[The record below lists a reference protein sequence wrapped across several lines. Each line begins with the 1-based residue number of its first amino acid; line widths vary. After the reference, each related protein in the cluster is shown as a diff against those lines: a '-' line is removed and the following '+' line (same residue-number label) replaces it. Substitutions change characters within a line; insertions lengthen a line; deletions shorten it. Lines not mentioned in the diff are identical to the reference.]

1 MTKVTLTYISSIA
14 SIHAILASQARRAHG
29 ARDAVDTRKTR
40 HPHFPTITLQTS
52 GTLKARLSSVSFWAR
67 QTFHAGMTSLA
78 LWALHPSCTRW
89 APVPLL
95 CNASS
100 RTGTAAARLVP
111 TSPTVSSSSRV
122 GSLSPTSSSDLPV
135 PVPPLRVAASKG
147 SEGVKTHIK
156 VVGSKSYISTLHSK
170 SVLQRET
177 DVKWR
182 QTVNGLC
189 QFGPV
194 TGNLSGSHSDASIHS
209 LLHPIHFKNGS
220 SLQKNYIWTSLT
232 FVRVSI

>member
-29 ARDAVDTRKTR
+29 ARDAVDARKTR
-40 HPHFPTITLQTS
+40 HSHFPAISLQTS
-52 GTLKARLSSVSFWAR
+52 GTLKAWLSSVSFWAR
-67 QTFHAGMTSLA
+67 QTFHTRVTSLA
-78 LWALHPSCTRW
+78 LWALHPGCSRW

-95 CNASS
+95 CDTSP

-111 TSPTVSSSSRV
+111 ASPTVPSSSRV
-122 GSLSPTSSSDLPV
+122 GSLSPTSSGALPV
-135 PVPPLRVAASKG
+135 PVSSLGVAASKG
-147 SEGVKTHIK
+147 SEWVKTHIK
-156 VVGSKSYISTLHSK
+156 VVRSKSYISTLHSK

-194 TGNLSGSHSDASIHS
+194 TSNLLG
-209 LLHPIHFKNGS
+209 
-220 SLQKNYIWTSLT
+220 
-232 FVRVSI
+232 